1 MYFHKFDSA
10 DFQMI
15 KEKVSK
21 KSLDG
26 AKISLEQV
34 ESTDSILVTNLS
46 PNTTEDMLE
55 LYFGSS
61 RGGNEEVQGI
71 SRLSEGC
78 AKVSFKDVKCRTTCL
93 LQGVSLKFPFFNRET

>member
-1 MYFHKFDSA
+1 
-10 DFQMI
+10 MI
-15 KEKVSK
+15 KDKVSK

-34 ESTDSILVTNLS
+34 ESTDSILVANLS

-61 RGGNEEVQGI
+61 RGGGGEVLGI
-71 SRLSEGC
+71 SMLAEGC
-78 AKVSFKDVKCRTTCL
+78 AKLSFKDVKCKT
-93 LQGVSLKFPFFNRET
+93 K